1 MRGRICH
8 NGFCEVEFAMRPQWW
23 RERSRRALAGA
34 LVLGASVSGASGMPV
49 FRHAL
54 ERWQASDY
62 EIVVFHRGAPDD
74 DAQRLIDQLRAAPAR
89 NYANIDVKPVDVSG
103 RMDAAMEDLWTCQT
117 NPAPPWVVVRA
128 PNTSADA
135 SPVWSGPLSE
145 TLVGAVLDSPAR
157 RKIAEGLLRGMSAM
171 WVLLECGDT
180 ARDEAAVDT
189 LAGELHRLEKKLAL
203 PPLAA
208 SGLRSPLP
216 LRVAFGLVRVTR
228 NDPAEE
234 FFATTLQHGRALYT
248 ARPVA
253 FPVFG
258 RGRML
263 GGLVG
268 REISADEIEQAC
280 SSILTACAAE
290 TKDQIPGRDLLLAAN
305 WSSIF
310 EPGAGQ
316 LGGAPATKA
325 VSVGGTPSSTS
336 SAASPSHSGPQ
347 TNRKAGLLVVGAVLL
362 VASLAAWRLKAR
374 SE

>member
-1 MRGRICH
+1 MSLQR
-8 NGFCEVEFAMRPQWW
+8 W
-23 RERSRRALAGA
+23 RERSSRALAGA
-34 LVLGASVSGASGMPV
+34 LALGASLSGAAGMPV

-89 NYANIDVKPVDVSG
+89 SFANIDVKPIDVSG

-135 SPVWSGPLSE
+135 SPVWSGPLTE
-145 TLVGAVLDSPAR
+145 ALVDAVLDSPAR
-157 RKIAEGLLRGMSAM
+157 RKIAEGLLRGMSAV
-171 WVLLECGDT
+171 WVLLECGDA

-189 LAGELHRLEKKLAL
+189 LAGELRRLEKKLTL
-203 PPLAA
+203 PPAA
-208 SGLRSPLP
+208 SSPTLRSPLP

-234 FFATTLQHGRALYT
+234 FFAMTLQHGKALYT

-268 REISADEIEQAC
+268 REIDANEIEQVC
-280 SSILTACAAE
+280 SSIVAACAVEA
-290 TKDQIPGRDLLLAAN
+290 KDQYPGRDLLLAAN

-310 EPGAGQ
+310 DPAAGQ

-325 VSVGGTPSSTS
+325 PPVEGSQAPTLSGTPAPRGGRRIGLKAGVVIAGAILL
-336 SAASPSHSGPQ
+336 AAS
-347 TNRKAGLLVVGAVLL
+347 V
-362 VASLAAWRLKAR
+362 AAWRLRAR
-374 SE
+374 SG

>member
-1 MRGRICH
+1 
-8 NGFCEVEFAMRPQWW
+8 
-23 RERSRRALAGA
+23 
-34 LVLGASVSGASGMPV
+34 MPV

-74 DAQRLIDQLRAAPAR
+74 DAQRLMDHLRAAPAQS
-89 NYANIDVKPVDVSG
+89 YANIDVKPVDVSG

-135 SPVWSGPLSE
+135 SPVWSGPLTE
-145 TLVGAVLDSPAR
+145 TLVDAVLDSPAR
-157 RKIAEGLLRGMSAM
+157 RKVAEGLLRGVSAV
-171 WVLLECGDT
+171 WVLLECGDS

-189 LAGELHRLEKKLAL
+189 LAGELHRLEKKLTL
-203 PPLAA
+203 PPAA
-208 SGLRSPLP
+208 TSPGLRSPLP

-228 NDPAEE
+228 NDPTEE
-234 FFATTLQHGRALYT
+234 FFATTLQHGKALFA

-268 REISADEIEQAC
+268 REIAADEIEQAC
-280 SSILTACAAE
+280 TSIVAACAAE
-290 TKDQIPGRDLLLAAN
+290 SKDQLPGRDLLLAAN
-305 WSSIF
+305 WNSIF
-310 EPGAGQ
+310 DPAAGQ
-316 LGGAPATKA
+316 I
-325 VSVGGTPSSTS
+325 GGTPAAKAAPAGVSPVSIP
-336 SAASPSHSGPQ
+336 SAASPPRGGQES
-347 TNRKAGLLVVGAVLL
+347 NRKAGVVIAGAIVLAAL
-362 VASLAAWRLKAR
+362 VAVWRLKAK

>member
-1 MRGRICH
+1 
-8 NGFCEVEFAMRPQWW
+8 
-23 RERSRRALAGA
+23 
-34 LVLGASVSGASGMPV
+34 MPV

-89 NYANIDVKPVDVSG
+89 NYANIEVKPVDVSG

-135 SPVWSGPLSE
+135 SPVWSGPLTE

-171 WVLLECGDT
+171 WVLLECGDA

-203 PPLAA
+203 PPSPAA

-234 FFATTLQHGRALYT
+234 FFAMTLQHGKALYT
-248 ARPVA
+248 SRPVA

-268 REISADEIEQAC
+268 REINTEEIEQAC
-280 SSILTACAAE
+280 ASFVAACAAE
-290 TKDQIPGRDLLLAAN
+290 SKDQNPGSDLLLAAN
-305 WSSIF
+305 WESIF
-310 EPGAGQ
+310 DPAAGQ
-316 LGGAPATKA
+316 PGGAPASKL
-325 VSVGGTPSSTS
+325 PSAGDSPAPTL
-336 SAASPSHSGPQ
+336 SAASPPLAGKR
-347 TNRKAGLLVVGAVLL
+347 TDRKIGVVIAGLVLL
-362 VASLAAWRLKAR
+362 VASLAAWRLRAR
-374 SE
+374 SG

>member
-1 MRGRICH
+1 
-8 NGFCEVEFAMRPQWW
+8 
-23 RERSRRALAGA
+23 
-34 LVLGASVSGASGMPV
+34 MPV

-89 NYANIDVKPVDVSG
+89 SHANVDVKPIDVSG
-103 RMDAAMEDLWTCQT
+103 QMDAAMENLWTCQT

-128 PNTSADA
+128 PNTSTDA
-135 SPVWSGPLSE
+135 SPVWSGPLTE
-145 TLVGAVLDSPAR
+145 ALVDAVLDSPAR
-157 RKIAEGLLRGMSAM
+157 RKIAEDLLRGMSAV

-203 PPLAA
+203 PPSTAA

-216 LRVAFGLVRVTR
+216 LRIAFGLVRVTR

-234 FFATTLQHGRALYT
+234 FFAMTLQHGKALYT

-268 REISADEIEQAC
+268 REIAADDIEQAC
-280 SSILTACAAE
+280 ASIVAACAAE
-290 TKDQIPGRDLLLAAN
+290 TKDQAPGRDLLLAAN
-305 WSSIF
+305 WNSIF
-310 EPGAGQ
+310 DPAAGQ
-316 LGGAPATKA
+316 LGGAPTTKA
-325 VSVGGTPSSTS
+325 APVGSSPSSTS
-336 SAASPSHSGPQ
+336 SDPSPLYSGPRS
-347 TNRKAGLLVVGAVLL
+347 NRKAGVLIVAAVLL

>member
-8 NGFCEVEFAMRPQWW
+8 KWFSESDFAMRLQRW
-23 RERSRRALAGA
+23 RERSSRALAGA
-34 LVLGASVSGASGMPV
+34 LVLGVSLSGAAGMPV

-74 DAQRLIDQLRAAPAR
+74 DAQQLIDQLRAAPAR
-89 NYANIDVKPVDVSG
+89 NFANIEVKPVDVSG

-135 SPVWSGPLSE
+135 SPVWSGPLTES
-145 TLVGAVLDSPAR
+145 LVEAVLDSPAR
-157 RKIAEGLLRGMSAM
+157 RKVAEGLLRGMSAV
-171 WVLLECGDT
+171 WVLLECGDA

-189 LAGELHRLEKKLAL
+189 LAGELRRLEKKLT
-203 PPLAA
+203 LAA
-208 SGLRSPLP
+208 STSPPSLRSPLP
-216 LRVAFGLVRVTR
+216 LRVGFGLVRVTR

-234 FFATTLQHGRALYT
+234 FFATTLQHGKALFT

-268 REISADEIEQAC
+268 REIAAEEIEQAC
-280 SSILTACAAE
+280 ASIVAACAAE
-290 TKDQIPGRDLLLAAN
+290 SKDQHPGRDLLLAAN
-305 WSSIF
+305 WNSIF
-310 EPGAGQ
+310 DPAAAQ
-316 LGGAPATKA
+316 IGGTPATKA
-325 VSVGGTPSSTS
+325 APVEGNPPATLSDTQPLRSGQGINWKAGAMIAGAILL
-336 SAASPSHSGPQ
+336 AASM
-347 TNRKAGLLVVGAVLL
+347 
-362 VASLAAWRLKAR
+362 AAWRLKAR
-374 SE
+374 

>member
-1 MRGRICH
+1 
-8 NGFCEVEFAMRPQWW
+8 MRPQSW

-89 NYANIDVKPVDVSG
+89 NYANIDVKPIDVSG

-135 SPVWSGPLSE
+135 SPVWSGPLTE

-157 RKIAEGLLRGMSAM
+157 RKIAEGLLRGMSAV
-171 WVLLECGDT
+171 WVLLECGDA

-203 PPLAA
+203 PPPPAA
-208 SGLRSPLP
+208 AGLRSPLP

-234 FFATTLQHGRALYT
+234 FFATTLQHGKALYT

-268 REISADEIEQAC
+268 REIAPDEIEQAC
-280 SSILTACAAE
+280 SSIVAACAAE
-290 TKDQIPGRDLLLAAN
+290 AKDQNPGRDLLLAAN

-310 EPGAGQ
+310 DPAAGQ
-316 LGGAPATKA
+316 LGGAPTTKA
-325 VSVGGTPSSTS
+325 VPVGGTPSSTS
-336 SAASPSHSGPQ
+336 SASTPSHSGSQ
-347 TNRKAGLLVVGAVLL
+347 TNRKAGVLIAGAILF
-362 VASLAAWRLKAR
+362 VASVAAWRLRAR